1 MKNTLSAYENTLR
14 NYLNRYNYPEAEDES
29 FITCRAENAYDVF
42 CDARRRGID
51 VPTSEELAKIV
62 LYQDLDITFDDVIK
76 DILAEEFYDDLPEYE
91 YDNVIADMEYL
102 LEEYR
107 ELYDITPEF
116 MATSEGDA
124 MKTALTGI
132 IKEYIEDNG
141 LQ

>member
-1 MKNTLSAYENTLR
+1 MKNTLSAYENTIR
-14 NYLNRYNYPEAEDES
+14 NYLKRYNFPEAEDES
-29 FITCRAENAYDVF
+29 FITCRAENTYEVF

-51 VPTSEELAKIV
+51 VPTSDELAKIV
-62 LYQDLDITFDDVIK
+62 LFQDLDITFDDVIR

-116 MATSEGDA
+116 MATPEWEA
-124 MKTALTGI
+124 MKTELTGI
-132 IKEYIEDNG
+132 IAQFINGNG
-141 LQ
+141 L